1 MNAGFH
7 KEFPFVLKLPSDGR
21 ETYHSI
27 HENVRWL
34 VDAYI
39 KVKGMKYAISTE
51 GGGEILVTKPEVPTI
66 PIKQVKEVARYQTPL
81 SSKATKLYCPN
92 CGKEVLNED
101 AIFCPYC
108 SKPLR
113 SAKKQSGFPTT
124 AGILAIIAACIT
136 IVIGIFEF
144 LNFASDYPYN
154 YRYYIPYI
162 FDNLFVGIWSTIC
175 FAVGLSAAIYSIK
188 RKRFVLSIIGSSLL
202 LVTAFVCLH

>member
-1 MNAGFH
+1 MSQS
-7 KEFPFVLKLPSDGR
+7 LK
-21 ETYHSI
+21 I
-27 HENVRWL
+27 
-34 VDAYI
+34 
-39 KVKGMKYAISTE
+39 
-51 GGGEILVTKPEVPTI
+51 PTI

-202 LVTAFVCLH
+202 LVTAFLYSIITQGFGLVFLGIPVLIFSILSIVFVAISKSEFT